1 MGIFH
6 TLIIMVLIYFT
17 DLGLYNILYLE
28 TYYMCG
34 TCRYVEFKGKI
45 EFSHLQKHKSP
56 LGVRCPYL
64 SRMEKEGCAF
74 TEGK

>member
-1 MGIFH
+1 MHGMF
-6 TLIIMVLIYFT
+6 
-17 DLGLYNILYLE
+17 
-28 TYYMCG
+28 
-34 TCRYVEFKGKI
+34 RYVEFKDKI

-74 TEGK
+74 AEGKWSPDLTPLFRRNRESQAHYLAWKVWHDP

>member
-1 MGIFH
+1 MHGMF
-6 TLIIMVLIYFT
+6 
-17 DLGLYNILYLE
+17 
-28 TYYMCG
+28 
-34 TCRYVEFKGKI
+34 RYVEFKDKI

-74 TEGK
+74 AEGK

>member
-1 MGIFH
+1 MR
-6 TLIIMVLIYFT
+6 
-17 DLGLYNILYLE
+17 
-28 TYYMCG
+28 G
-34 TCRYVEFKGKI
+34 TCRYEEFKGKI

-56 LGVRCPYL
+56 LVVRCPYL